1 MEYFSTAVSDI
12 KYFPHFSLRPSAPLR
27 SDYLKL
33 NVGELCLAG
42 VEGAKLHQVKLELSL
57 TETAHTDVTYPPQ
70 SPEHFP
76 PGLQLQ
82 LEGLDEVRECEVG
95 VPALPLLMFRS
106 PSLLTAAVNTINRKE
121 CQISYRKCE
130 IVFHAESLH
139 INFLKLFHFMKRRK
153 FPQESCHLELMN

>member
-1 MEYFSTAVSDI
+1 MEGSNSEMEYFTTAVFNI
-12 KYFPHFSLRPSAPLR
+12 KCLSHFSLRPSALR

-57 TETAHTDVTYPPQ
+57 TETAHTDVTNPPQ

-139 INFLKLFHFMKRRK
+139 IN
-153 FPQESCHLELMN
+153 S